1 VTNEPLD
8 EYEAKVLRVIEP
20 DYDVM
25 LLVIP
30 VHAGVN
36 DFAAASALAS
46 LEGRGLIEFEGRGRN
61 KTCYLT
67 DAGKQAYAAL

>member
-1 VTNEPLD
+1 MTDTPLD

-20 DYDVM
+20 DYDVT
-25 LLVIP
+25 LLAIP
-30 VHAGVN
+30 MHAGVN

-46 LEGRGLIEFEGRGRN
+46 LKGRGLIGFEGRGRN

-67 DAGKQAYAAL
+67 AAGKEAYAAL